1 MRFSFFNF
9 FRDEKY
15 NLIIIALDI
24 RNIPGAYDLFDR
36 ILFIILADILILLLL
51 FVCEYVFYR
60 ISTKYLFIRNK
71 LCFFKKNKK
80 VYYFNKDR
88 PAIKKRDEESLLYIR
103 YKFNGRGF
111 NKRIQRYYCY
121 YTRT

>member
-1 MRFSFFNF
+1 MKFSFFNF

-24 RNIPGAYDLFDR
+24 RNIPGAYYLFDR

-60 ISTKYLFIRNK
+60 ISTKYIFIRNK

-80 VYYFNKDR
+80 VYCFNKDR
-88 PAIKKRDEESLLYIR
+88 PTIKKRDEESLLYIR
-103 YKFNGRGF
+103 YKFNGHGV
-111 NKRIQRYYCY
+111 NKRMQRHCCY